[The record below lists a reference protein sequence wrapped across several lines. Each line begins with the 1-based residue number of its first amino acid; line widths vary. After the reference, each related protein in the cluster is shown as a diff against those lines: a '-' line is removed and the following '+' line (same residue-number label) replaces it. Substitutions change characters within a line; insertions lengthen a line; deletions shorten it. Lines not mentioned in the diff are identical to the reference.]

1 MKTLFAKIFLWFFVA
16 QVLLGVAMFAVGFS
30 GRDAETPG
38 PVQQLLTSELRL
50 ASSGAV
56 VLAQRGKLDHPSANA
71 PIRNWRTRVFWRRD
85 EADWRYMGHRPPSE
99 DERELLDQ
107 AVQTTDFVWTHNV
120 SLWGGAL
127 AARTRDG
134 QTVVVMRQIRR
145 RTPLPLGFLDDLRR
159 PERRVRFGVTLA
171 IMALVCFG
179 LARYLTLPV
188 ERLRV
193 ATHRLRE
200 GDLSAR
206 VGFKTRGDELITLG
220 HDFDAMAER
229 LEESAATERR
239 LLGDISHELRSPL
252 ARLSVALDLV
262 EQSRARAERTGQSL
276 PEAKYIAALDRIR
289 RESGVLNELIG
300 QLLELSRLESLARDG
315 LTLPAKEE
323 LHLETIVADV
333 VADAQYE
340 ARGRG
345 RDVELL
351 ENAPCPLSGV
361 AALLRSALENVVRNA
376 VRHTREGT
384 HVEVTLTRTNNQ
396 GIITVRDYGPGVPE
410 ELLSSLFRPFYRVN
424 EGRDRES
431 GGVGLGLSI
440 ADRALR
446 VHGATIEAHNVTDG
460 GGLLVEIHIP
470 LEPEPAREP
479 QPTLASI

>member
-1 MKTLFAKIFLWFFVA
+1 MKTLFAKIFLWFFGA
-16 QVLLGVAMFAVGFS
+16 QVLIGVAMFAVGFS
-30 GRDAETPG
+30 GRDAETPQ
-38 PVQQLLTSELRL
+38 PVRQIIGNDLQL
-50 ASSGAV
+50 ASTSAV
-56 VLAQRGKLDHPSANA
+56 LLAQGGKLDRLADDPSIA
-71 PIRNWRTRVFWRRD
+71 RSRTRVFWRQGQGQWQHSGPR
-85 EADWRYMGHRPPSE
+85 APSE
-99 DERELLDQ
+99 DENELLKQ
-107 AVQTTDFVWTHNV
+107 AVGQSGVVWSRDDNF
-120 SLWGGAL
+120 WGGAL
-127 AARTRDG
+127 SASTNKG
-134 QTVVVMRQIRR
+134 QTVVVMRQMRR
-145 RTPLPLGFLDDLRR
+145 RTQSPWGFLDDLRR
-159 PERRVRFGVTLA
+159 PERRVRFGVFLGM
-171 IMALVCFG
+171 MALVCFG

-188 ERLRV
+188 ERLRA

-206 VGFKTRGDELITLG
+206 VGFKTRGDELTSLG

-262 EQSRARAERTGQSL
+262 EQSRARAQRTGEPL

-300 QLLELSRLESLARDG
+300 QLLELSRLEALARDG
-315 LTLPAKEE
+315 HALPAKEE
-323 LHLETIVADV
+323 VHLESIVADV

-351 ENAPCPLSGV
+351 ENTPCALSGV

-384 HVEVTLTRTNNQ
+384 HVEVALARSGNE
-396 GIITVRDYGPGVPE
+396 GIITVRDFGTGVPE
-410 ELLSSLFRPFYRVN
+410 EALDSLFRPFYRVN

-446 VHGATIEAHNVTDG
+446 VHGSTIVARNAEG
-460 GGLLVEIHIP
+460 GGLLVEIRVPI
-470 LEPEPAREP
+470 EPEVVSEF
-479 QPTLASI
+479 QPVATCV